1 MEKNSAAD
9 LEVLLQAGLSDI
21 ADANNSKDLEGV
33 RVQLLGKQGSVTAQ
47 LKTIGALAPEDRSAF
62 GAAVNRVRVEL
73 TTVLE
78 SRSVAIAE
86 VERQAALNLNG
97 LTSRCRAA
105 VLRQAVCIQ

>member
-33 RVQLLGKQGSVTAQ
+33 RVQLLGKQGSVTTQ

-73 TTVLE
+73 TTADR
-78 SRSVAIAE
+78 RSV
-86 VERQAALNLNG
+86 V
-97 LTSRCRAA
+97 
-105 VLRQAVCIQ
+105 